1 MIGINSSKLYG
12 TTVEGMGY
20 AIPISSASPIITELM
35 ERQTRTKV
43 AEAEMGYMG
52 ITMQNVPEDMSQVY
66 NMPRGVFVYAV
77 EQNSAADKAGILR
90 GDIITRFDGQR
101 VSSYTD
107 LQDVIQYYKA
117 GDTVTVT
124 VNRLINGEYE
134 VIELEVILGERKADR

>member
-1 MIGINSSKLYG
+1 MLFRS
-12 TTVEGMGY
+12 
-20 AIPISSASPIITELM
+20 
-35 ERQTRTKV
+35 
-43 AEAEMGYMG
+43 
-52 ITMQNVPEDMSQVY
+52 
-66 NMPRGVFVYAV
+66 
-77 EQNSAADKAGILR
+77 ILR

>member
-1 MIGINSSKLYG
+1 
-12 TTVEGMGY
+12 
-20 AIPISSASPIITELM
+20 
-35 ERQTRTKV
+35 
-43 AEAEMGYMG
+43 MG

-77 EQNSAADKAGILR
+77 EDGSAADKAGILR

-107 LQDVIQYYKA
+107 LQNVIQYYKI
-117 GDTVTVT
+117 GDTITVT

-134 VIELEVILGERKADR
+134 PYELEVTLGERTEDR